1 MGYGLSAVLGSPEAV
16 SSLPERF
23 GEAKRVPLT
32 PTLSLVLLTSRLARE
47 LGERSRRERSPLL
60 FKNRVPGALERFLVE
75 ASHAAPVAY
84 VEAEFWGGEGHQA
97 AAVWDRGV
105 RVLDVIEPEPEAGV
119 PARPLREGAINQAL
133 RRLGVRVTGG
143 EVDEFDSVGLG
154 RFRSTEEW
162 LDAAEELTEP
172 D

>member
-1 MGYGLSAVLGSPEAV
+1 
-16 SSLPERF
+16 
-23 GEAKRVPLT
+23 LT
-32 PTLSLVLLTSRLARE
+32 SKLSLVPMTNRLARE

-60 FKNRVPGALERFLVE
+60 FEHRFPGALERVLVE

-105 RVLDVIEPEPEAGV
+105 RVLEIIEPEPEAG
-119 PARPLREGAINQAL
+119 AREPPVRECAINQAL
-133 RRLGVRVTGG
+133 RCLGVEVASG
-143 EVDEFDSVGLG
+143 EVDEFDSIGLG

-162 LDAAEELTEP
+162 LDAVEN
-172 D
+172 